1 MNQTRSVRSQAL
13 DLLRFPLAC
22 VVVTI
27 HVFSDYRFM
36 IHGEEFDLSGY
47 GAFMAL
53 TAFAK
58 SFLAAQS
65 VPVYFF
71 IAGYVFFLGISLTK
85 ETYFRK
91 MKNRF
96 RSLLSPYVLW
106 NVLGIV
112 TVLFPFIPALH
123 SIFPGCD
130 WHDLNISVRT
140 ILSCFWNFAE
150 PGTVGLIDR
159 PLTGTQSI
167 LPGEPA
173 THPID
178 TAMWFVRDLMIV
190 AALTPVISW
199 MLKKFGVMLPAIA
212 GIIWFCTPNL
222 GLGHAYQLLTALFF
236 FSFGAYFS
244 FHQFDM
250 VEEFRKYRTT
260 SYYVYILSA
269 LYLLIYAYCSGNIK
283 RVAMFGFA
291 DSEMMFVK
299 NITIIAGLFFA
310 YNLAVHLIEKY
321 HIRPSKLLS
330 SAAFFVY
337 AAHMLVIWYV
347 QKVVS
352 LVFPPVSDFNAVM
365 LYLLTDVIT
374 CCGLLLLYIGM
385 KRYAPKILSP
395 LIGGRL

>member
-27 HVFSDYRFM
+27 HVFAGCDFA
-36 IHGEEFDLSGY
+36 IQGEEFDLSGY
-47 GAFMAL
+47 GVFMAL

-58 SFLAAQS
+58 AFLAAQS

-71 IAGYVFFLGISLTK
+71 IAGYVFFLGITLTK

-96 RSLLSPYVLW
+96 RSLFIPYVLW

-112 TVLFPFIPALH
+112 MVLFPFIPALH

-130 WHDLNISVRT
+130 WHDLNISFRT
-140 ILSCFWNFAE
+140 ILSCFWNYAE

-159 PLTGTQSI
+159 PINAAQST
-167 LPGEPA
+167 LPGDPA
-173 THPID
+173 TFPVD

-190 AALTPVISW
+190 AALTPAISW
-199 MLKKFGVMLPAIA
+199 LLKKFGVMLPAIS

-222 GLGHAYQLLTALFF
+222 GLGHVYQLITALFF

-260 SYYVYILSA
+260 SYYVYVLSA
-269 LYLLIYAYCSGNIK
+269 LYLLAYTYFSGNIK
-283 RVAMFGFA
+283 RVVMFGFA

-299 NITIIAGLFFA
+299 NITIIAGLFCA
-310 YNLAVHLIEKY
+310 DNLAVHLIEKY

-337 AAHMLVIWYV
+337 AAHLIVLEYV
-347 QKVVS
+347 KKIVS
-352 LVFPPVSDFNAVM
+352 LLFPPVSDFNAVM
-365 LYLLTDVIT
+365 LYLLTDVVT
-374 CCGLLLLYIGM
+374 CCGLLALYIVM
-385 KRYAPKILSP
+385 KRYTPKLLSP